1 MSLFKSLPQSNSDL
15 MKRYQ
20 GELSDINLITS
31 ICGLKLAESKLNLN
45 YLPLYIFEAKTER
58 SGDISAIIIAI
69 RLSVSEAE
77 EPRLSLYQIYR
88 GHASFPVQRHN
99 NYLRFRSFIDRVSQ
113 CDSVCVIIC
122 EQANILYCIVNVAQY
137 SRL

>member
-1 MSLFKSLPQSNSDL
+1 

-31 ICGLKLAESKLNLN
+31 ICGLKLAESKLNHN

-58 SGDISAIIIAI
+58 SVDISAIIIAI

-77 EPRLSLYQIYR
+77 ANEVKSTKFTEVMRVFLSNVTIII
-88 GHASFPVQRHN
+88 
-99 NYLRFRSFIDRVSQ
+99 SFIDFVSQ
-113 CDSVCVIIC
+113 YDSVCLIIC
-122 EQANILYCIVNVAQY
+122 EQANIL
-137 SRL
+137 